1 MDFGLPL
8 AMYTTKHRK
17 HIWILKNK
25 TKINQAAKQTKNV
38 ITASKISSWLGW
50 L

>member
-8 AMYTTKHRK
+8 AMCTTKRRM

-25 TKINQAAKQTKNV
+25 TKINQAAKQTKTLLPHRKLV
-38 ITASKISSWLGW
+38 VG
-50 L
+50 